1 MPSYFPEGN
10 TPRPTDSFERLLQ
23 KAASLVS
30 ARNGGADAPS
40 PDDSRE
46 RTMYKFVRGL
56 SASISESSN
65 LDPDALAYAVA
76 SGAAD
81 VVAIDAFVKGVKSL
95 GLWNNM
101 VCWPLRSRQNAGTGT
116 VVHSLGGLGT
126 FNGTLVNGPAWGA
139 DGIDI
144 NAAISPTPSISIDPS
159 PLSDF
164 ANGHSWFVVMK
175 PTGPNPAGGTFDDQ
189 WRALQAGV
197 VLQAG
202 ATGTGGTSGWMVNA
216 RTQTERRYSQSAI
229 LGYGSVRNNFG
240 FVATNSSSGSTSYK
254 YALENLTPVSPPTGT
269 TVFYSGTNLSI
280 TAAGSTSRNTSA
292 FVLVTTPQFNL
303 SASLQTALETLYKS
317 TLGTGLGLP

>member
-1 MPSYFPEGN
+1 MPSYFPEGT

-81 VVAIDAFVKGVKSL
+81 VVAIDAFVKGVKAL

-126 FNGTLVNGPAWGA
+126 FNGTLVGGPGWGA
-139 DGIDI
+139 NGITFT
-144 NAAISPTPSISIDPS
+144 AASNHRITTPYSVSNSPKLTHWGVASSTATTGALIATVDTFNQEAFYISIRKTT
-159 PLSDF
+159 
-164 ANGHSWFVVMK
+164 ATRYQYRFVDH
-175 PTGPNPAGGTFDDQ
+175 PTNPAATITGTNTNVTGFASVGCGVQ
-189 WRALQAGV
+189 GATTVGV
-197 VLQAG
+197 VNGVNDGSA
-202 ATGTGGTSGWMVNA
+202 ASVPNRTGVGPLTIGGQVVLSTSGVTLPWDGTIAFAMS
-216 RTQTERRYSQSAI
+216 Y
-229 LGYGSVRNNFG
+229 LG
-240 FVATNSSSGSTSYK
+240 SSDGLTTAQQL
-254 YALENLTPVSPPTGT
+254 ALHS
-269 TVFYSGTNLSI
+269 
-280 TAAGSTSRNTSA
+280 
-292 FVLVTTPQFNL
+292 
-303 SASLQTALETLYKS
+303 LYKS